1 MRANKKKDKKSR
13 ILRKLRKEA
22 PVTLDESREIIF
34 DEDSLAIKCLTSKG
48 KEYKKMGSLSRK
60 QAKIFVCQRKF
71 ITSSLTL

>member
-1 MRANKKKDKKSR
+1 M
-13 ILRKLRKEA
+13 RKLRKEA
-22 PVTLDESREIIF
+22 PVTLDKFDGSGKVIF

-71 ITSSLTL
+71 IICMQFLLGQLRL